1 MESRFTESQSC
12 EISKSHYKGNEC
24 SRTKTPSLSAKR
36 YEAYCGERERFS
48 FTKTINWCRGTN
60 RVTRGITHTRS
71 CTLEHRNPNRAY
83 ISPRPSIC
91 RCVTEHRL
99 IVLEIYIYLGLNYPC
114 QTTRSRTTLP
124 LLAFLLFYRSLRS
137 LRITSVN
144 VRVRRTNPDLSSF
157 FHPKIC

>member
-1 MESRFTESQSC
+1 MESRFTPSNRRVARSQNR
-12 EISKSHYKGNEC
+12 I
-24 SRTKTPSLSAKR
+24 TKETNVLERRRRASLQSGMR
-36 YEAYCGERERFS
+36 PIVERERERFS

-144 VRVRRTNPDLSSF
+144 VRVRRTKDRKSVV
-157 FHPKIC
+157 